1 MPMLKRPWEKY
12 EPFVGPSLPNR
23 TWPSKTIKCAPRWLA
38 TDLRDGNQ
46 SLESPMTTSQ
56 KMAYFKMLVDLGY
69 KEIEVSIPTASAT
82 EYNFTRQLIET
93 AGAVPD
99 DVWLQVLCP
108 CRLDLIQS
116 TVKSLEGAK
125 KAIISL
131 YFASSPV
138 WLDTVFGMSQQ
149 DVYER
154 VVEAVEYMKS
164 ITKNDISQNG
174 TTWNLMFSP
183 EAFSGSEM
191 SFCLRLCEAVKGI
204 WAPTV
209 ETPII
214 LNLPATVEMST
225 PNVYADQV
233 EIFSTSISERQKV
246 CVSLHVHNDR
256 GCSVAA
262 AELGLLAGGERIE
275 GCLFGNGERAGNVD
289 LVILALNL
297 YSQGIDPR
305 VDYSNISSVREVVET
320 SIKIKVHPRAP
331 YSGELFF
338 TAYSGAHQD
347 GIHKGLAKFKAGSD
361 DHRRLWKV
369 PYLSI
374 DPEDLGFSQADII
387 RLNSQSGKSGVG
399 WTLLHELHVELP
411 KGLQHHFSKI
421 IKRVSEAIGGTISPS
436 NVVGIFLEHYFILE
450 PDERILSAELTPVHE
465 SELQNGK
472 RLAIS
477 HVEGNTLW
485 NVNAVISVEGIQ
497 QRLENR
503 GPNVIEAL
511 SNALNTASLGLGDV
525 KFNVTKYTVN
535 PPHKDLKTLVAVE
548 CQSEGYITSGW
559 GVRSFNGTDHCELMA
574 ALSAALV
581 QSLKA
586 LSLTRR

>member
-56 KMAYFKMLVDLGY
+56 KMAYFKMLVDIGY

-138 WLDTVFGMSQQ
+138 WLDTIFGMSQQ
-149 DVYER
+149 DVYDR
-154 VVEAVEYMKS
+154 VVESVEYLKS

-191 SFCLRLCEAVKGI
+191 SFCLRLCEAAKAI

-233 EIFSTSISERQKV
+233 EIFSTSISEREKV

-289 LVILALNL
+289 LVTLALNL

-331 YSGELFF
+331 YAGELIF

-369 PYLSI
+369 PYLPM

-387 RLNSQSGKSGVG
+387 RLNSQSGKGGVG

-411 KGLQHHFSKI
+411 KGLQYNFSKI
-421 IKRVSEAIGGTISPS
+421 VKRVSEAIGGTISPS
-436 NVVGIFLEHYFILE
+436 NVVGIFLEHYFISKL
-450 PDERILSAELTPVHE
+450 DERILSAELTPVHE
-465 SELQNGK
+465 SELQNGE

-477 HVEGNTLW
+477 NVEGNTSW
-485 NVNAVISVEGIQ
+485 NVNAVIGVEGIQ
-497 QRLENR
+497 QRLESR

-535 PPHKDLKTLVAVE
+535 PPRKDLKTLVAVE

-559 GVRSFNGTDHCELMA
+559 GVRSFDGTDHCELMA
-574 ALSAALV
+574 ALSAALDLRE
-581 QSLKA
+581 QKMNGNM
-586 LSLTRR
+586 